1 MSSKADP
8 FVNLADWLATP
19 ASRPAAKRGELP
31 AEAAALADRLN
42 ALADALDRHFGHRA
56 REGVEEVG
64 GRLNLLAVALWQ
76 WARKY
81 GNK

>member
-1 MSSKADP
+1 
-8 FVNLADWLATP
+8 
-19 ASRPAAKRGELP
+19 LP

-42 ALADALDRHFGHRA
+42 ALTDALDRHFGHGA
-56 REGVEEVG
+56 RECVEEVG